1 MAADGRAPLT
11 AMNRVDAQPGLAL
24 DAQALSRL
32 KVQAGQ
38 DPQKAL
44 KAAAQQFESVFIDML
59 LKSMRATLPK
69 SGVLDSQQTQFYTS
83 MLDSQVAQSMSSRGI
98 GLADMM
104 VKQLQ
109 QQRGVIAPPG
119 LEAGKAAPSNA
130 SKPAAAPEG
139 HASAGEA
146 APLGALSKVRESVG
160 KVIDNFTEKL
170 LPHALAASQV
180 ANVPAFFML
189 GQAALETGWGR
200 KEIVGPKGEESFNL
214 FGVKAG
220 KGWTGKVVEASTTE
234 WVDGQAKKVVE
245 KFRAYDSYAEAFA
258 DYARLITDSPRYAK
272 ALAQAKDAAGFAQGL
287 QQAGY
292 ATDPLYGKKLARTIE
307 SLVGRYRGMA

>member
-1 MAADGRAPLT
+1 MTSAY
-11 AMNRVDAQPGLAL
+11 RVETQPGAAF
-24 DAQALSRL
+24 DAQALARL
-32 KVQAGQ
+32 KLQAAQ

-44 KAAAQQFESVFIDML
+44 KAAAQQFEAVFVDML

-83 MLDSQVAQSMSSRGI
+83 MLDSQMAQSMASRGM
-98 GLADMM
+98 GLADLM

-109 QQRGVIAPPG
+109 QQRLAPVAPG
-119 LEAGKAAPSNA
+119 ADRLPATPAA
-130 SKPAAAPEG
+130 KPAAAATSP
-139 HASAGEA
+139 APA
-146 APLGALSKVRESVG
+146 ADAALPKTLTKVRESVA
-160 KVIDNFTEKL
+160 KVIDGFTEKL

-180 ANVPAFFML
+180 AHVPAFFLL

-200 KEIVGPKGEESFNL
+200 KEIVGPQGEATHNL

-234 WVDGQAKKVVE
+234 WIGGEEKKVVE
-245 KFRAYDSYAEAFA
+245 KFRAYDSYADAFA
-258 DYARLITDSPRYAK
+258 DYARLLTESPRYAK
-272 ALAQAKDAAGFAQGL
+272 ALAQAKDAVGFAQGL

-292 ATDPLYGKKLARTIE
+292 ATDPQYGRKLTRTIE
-307 SLVGRYRGMA
+307 SLLGRYGGLA